1 MSKITIGIVDDHDLF
16 REGMQALL
24 DTKDA
29 FEVVLTANSGVS
41 CLEDLSTSTPE
52 VLLLDLDMPGMDG
65 IETLAEIIARNI
77 PVKVIILSMHE
88 DPSLILHLIE
98 KGAHGYLLKHVG
110 FSEISKAIHA
120 VLEHGH
126 YYDNKV
132 IEIMRNGLKVK
143 QRKPIQLNQQITFTE
158 REYEVLELICNE
170 KTAQEIADS
179 LCLSQRTIEG
189 YKKNLLEKTN
199 TRNTTGMII
208 YCLKH
213 GIIELD
219 NL

>member
-1 MSKITIGIVDDHDLF
+1 
-16 REGMQALL
+16 
-24 DTKDA
+24 
-29 FEVVLTANSGVS
+29 
-41 CLEDLSTSTPE
+41 
-52 VLLLDLDMPGMDG
+52 
-65 IETLAEIIARNI
+65 
-77 PVKVIILSMHE
+77 
-88 DPSLILHLIE
+88 
-98 KGAHGYLLKHVG
+98 
-110 FSEISKAIHA
+110 
-120 VLEHGH
+120 
-126 YYDNKV
+126 
-132 IEIMRNGLKVK
+132 MRNGLKVK